1 MAGGIGTRPMGVAD
15 VPAAAA
21 AVLEGGWG
29 DRLTF
34 FAWAVGHPACR
45 PFVAVE
51 GERIVGTGVGTA
63 YGPVGWVGTIFVV
76 PDRRGSGLGRR
87 LTQAVIDDLEGRGC
101 RTLVL
106 IATGLGRPIYER
118 LGFERLADHVR
129 FSIHGSLGAT
139 GPDRVRPMAEAD
151 FPAILALDRAATG
164 EDRATILTGLIG
176 PESTRVAV
184 RRDGSIGGYVARGP
198 WGGGALVAPDP
209 DDALELLEWRRRR
222 AGPEVLVATGLP
234 DSNTAGRARLRSA
247 GWSESPAAVRMFR
260 GEPLDWRPDWI
271 WGQFNGA
278 LG

>member
-1 MAGGIGTRPMGVAD
+1 MARRVAIRPMGVAD
-15 VPAAAA
+15 VTAAAA

-29 DRLTF
+29 DRLPF

-51 GERIVGTGVGTA
+51 GERIVGTGIATA

-76 PDRRGSGLGRR
+76 PDRRGSGFGRR
-87 LTQAVIDDLEGRGC
+87 LTQTVIDDLDGRGC

-106 IATGLGRPIYER
+106 IATVLGRPIYER
-118 LGFERLADHVR
+118 LGFERLADHLR
-129 FSIHGSLGAT
+129 FSIRGSGDAT
-139 GPDRVRPMAEAD
+139 PLDRVRPMAAGD
-151 FPAILALDRAATG
+151 LPAILALDRAATG
-164 EDRATILTGLIG
+164 EDRAPVLTGLVG
-176 PESTRVAV
+176 PESTQVVV
-184 RRDGSIGGYVARGP
+184 RADGSIGGFVARGP

-222 AGPEVLVATGLP
+222 AGPEALVATGLP
-234 DSNTAGRARLRSA
+234 DSNTVGRARLRSA

>member
-1 MAGGIGTRPMGVAD
+1 MAGRVAIRPMGVAD
-15 VPAAAA
+15 VTAAAA

-29 DRLTF
+29 DRLPF
-34 FAWAVGHPACR
+34 FAWAVDHPACR

-51 GERIVGTGVGTA
+51 GERIVGTGIATA

-87 LTQAVIDDLEGRGC
+87 LTQAVIDDLDGRGC

-106 IATGLGRPIYER
+106 IATVLGRPIYER
-118 LGFERLADHVR
+118 LGFERLADHLR
-129 FSIHGSLGAT
+129 FSIRGSGDAT
-139 GPDRVRPMAEAD
+139 PLDRVRPMAAD
-151 FPAILALDRAATG
+151 DLPAILALDRAATG
-164 EDRATILTGLIG
+164 EDRAPVLTGLVG
-176 PESTRVAV
+176 PESTRVVVHA
-184 RRDGSIGGYVARGP
+184 DGSIGGFVARGP

-222 AGPEVLVATGLP
+222 AGPEALVATGLP
-234 DSNTAGRARLRSA
+234 DSNAVGRARLLSG
-247 GWSESPAAVRMFR
+247 GWSESAAAVRMFR